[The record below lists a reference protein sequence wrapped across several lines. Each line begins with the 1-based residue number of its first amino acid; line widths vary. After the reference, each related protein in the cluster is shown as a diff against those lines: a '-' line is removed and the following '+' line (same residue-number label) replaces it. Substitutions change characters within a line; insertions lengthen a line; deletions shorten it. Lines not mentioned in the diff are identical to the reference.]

1 MLNINQLRIKE
12 FCNERFIKIKKKSY
26 MHKEVLFIADAD
38 GHYGYEQKGLLSA
51 LMLDDARKVFDA
63 GLDSYHIKSQLKVV
77 ISCTLFLSYQPEQHI
92 SQ

>member
-26 MHKEVLFIADAD
+26 MHKVLFIADAD

-51 LMLDDARKVFDA
+51 LMLDDARKMSV
-63 GLDSYHIKSQLKVV
+63 
-77 ISCTLFLSYQPEQHI
+77 
-92 SQ
+92 